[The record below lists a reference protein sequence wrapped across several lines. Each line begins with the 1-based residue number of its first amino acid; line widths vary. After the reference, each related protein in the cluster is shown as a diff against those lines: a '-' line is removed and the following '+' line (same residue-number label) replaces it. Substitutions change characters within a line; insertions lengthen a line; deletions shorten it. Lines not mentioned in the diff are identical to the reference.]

1 MSPKA
6 WVIRAGAHGDHEQ
19 WNLDHG
25 RATIGWSEVGDIGK
39 CSSKNE
45 ILELLFRTYPGDPE
59 KRLTNYASQLWAFSD
74 SVSIGDLIILPSKIR
89 RGYIWFGRATG
100 LYQYDSKNP
109 ELERRK
115 FIPVDWSAE
124 PVSRSSIGADLL
136 NSLNASQTVFSP
148 SRNNAAKRL
157 EHAASKGIDPE
168 ADNLSRLG
176 DLLFA
181 SSTSP
186 ADDEDVT
193 DPAPIPTL
201 DSIADRVRAYITEN
215 FKEHELTWLVADILT
230 VHGFHCEV
238 SPPGPDGGVDIMA
251 GMGPLGMD
259 APILVVEVKSEP
271 NAIDSRVVRGLHSAR
286 EQHKANQA
294 LLVAWGG
301 LTRPANREFRTD
313 SSFRVWDGD
322 ALLEELF
329 YTYDELPPETK
340 AKIPL
345 KQTWILDEDA
355 LL

>member
-1 MSPKA
+1 MAAKA
-6 WVIRAGAHGDHEQ
+6 WVIRAGAHGEHEQ

-25 RATIGWSEVGDIGK
+25 RATVGWSEVGDIGK
-39 CSSKNE
+39 CSSKIE
-45 ILELLFRTYPGDPE
+45 ILKLLFQTYPGDPE
-59 KRLTNYASQLWAFSD
+59 KRLTNYASQLWAFFD
-74 SVSIGDLIILPSKIR
+74 SISIGDLIILPSKIR
-89 RGYIWFGRATG
+89 RGYVWFGRATG
-100 LYQYDSKNP
+100 SYEYDAKNP
-109 ELERRK
+109 DLERRK
-115 FIPVDWSAE
+115 FIAVNWASE
-124 PVSRSSIGADLL
+124 PISRSSIGADLL

-148 SRNNAAKRL
+148 SRNNAAERL
-157 EHAASKGIDPE
+157 EHVSTTGIDPE
-168 ADNLSRLG
+168 AENLSIEAPSLS
-176 DLLFA
+176 L
-181 SSTSP
+181 SNP
-186 ADDEDVT
+186 CEDDENVT
-193 DPAPIPTL
+193 DPAPVPTM
-201 DSIADRVRAYITEN
+201 DSIVDRVRAHVTEN
-215 FKEHELTWLVADILT
+215 FKEHDLTWLVADILT
-230 VHGFHCEV
+230 VHGFRCEV

-313 SSFRVWDGD
+313 SAFRVWDGD

-329 YTYDELPPETK
+329 YTYDELPAETK